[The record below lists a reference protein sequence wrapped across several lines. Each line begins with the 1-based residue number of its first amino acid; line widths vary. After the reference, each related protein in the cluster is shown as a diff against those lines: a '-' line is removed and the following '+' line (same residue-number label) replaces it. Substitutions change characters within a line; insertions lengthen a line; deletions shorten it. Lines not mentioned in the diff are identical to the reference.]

1 MRGSGANA
9 LIRIPLHSFRLALAA
24 VVVGGMT
31 AQHAEA
37 QTEAQRVV
45 EVVDAYHAALV
56 NGDSTAALS
65 LLSEDVDPR
74 EWWSRGQGTLQEW
87 PSGR

>member
-65 LLSEDVDPR
+65 LLSEDVTIL
-74 EWWSRGQGTLQEW
+74 E
-87 PSGR
+87 SGGVEDKEHYRSGHL